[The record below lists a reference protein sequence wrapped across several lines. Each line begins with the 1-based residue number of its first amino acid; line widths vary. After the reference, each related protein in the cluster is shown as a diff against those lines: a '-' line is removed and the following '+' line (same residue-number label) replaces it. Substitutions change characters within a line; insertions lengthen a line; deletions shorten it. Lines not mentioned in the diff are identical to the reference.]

1 MPVNA
6 ELAGRSY
13 PAAPPYLVGR
23 EKVREFA
30 RAVLATTPLNL
41 DPEAAR
47 AAGYADVVA
56 PPTFAVVVQE
66 HTLGQ
71 LLADPDA
78 GIDFARVVHGDQRFR
93 FTRPIVAGDE
103 LTGTLTVLVPPP
115 NMSNIVSVIGGST
128 TIKFGSTN
136 AFDTTNAFILQS
148 CGVVN
153 GTYTNVLPVPVFSVS
168 GGGFQVTTP
177 NTSSD
182 TMFYRLLHVQ

>member
-13 PAAPPYLVGR
+13 PPAPPYLVGR

-30 RAVLATTPLNL
+30 RALLASSPLSL

-66 HTLGQ
+66 HTLAQ

-78 GIDFARVVHGDQRFR
+78 GIEFARVVHGDQRFT

-103 LTGTLTVLVPPP
+103 LIATLTVTSVKSLGGHSMVTAESSIVDADGQHVVTAISTLV
-115 NMSNIVSVIGGST
+115 VRGEE
-128 TIKFGSTN
+128 
-136 AFDTTNAFILQS
+136 
-148 CGVVN
+148 
-153 GTYTNVLPVPVFSVS
+153 
-168 GGGFQVTTP
+168 
-177 NTSSD
+177 
-182 TMFYRLLHVQ
+182 